1 MPKTKIDVKAIVKES
16 KEITQQIKDGLTTAN
31 LTKDESD
38 HITKELEDAISLA
51 EQIKADI

>member
-16 KEITQQIKDGLTTAN
+16 KEITQQIKDGLTTTN
-31 LTKDESD
+31 LTKEESN
-38 HITKELEDAISLA
+38 HITNELEEAIALA